1 MQSLKEEILELL
13 EKDREFRLAV
23 ASLIGYKEILEKL
36 EEHDRKF
43 NEVIEEI
50 RGIKEKLVEHDR
62 KFNEVIERLEEHDRK
77 FNEVI
82 ERLEEHDRKFNEV
95 IGRIEKLEERF
106 EQLSMRVE
114 VTIGSMGR
122 RWGSDLERMVL
133 EIFREALERRGI
145 EPGEVKKFR
154 FKDEDG
160 SVTGV
165 RGRVVDV
172 DILVEDFRFYVIEV
186 KSRAELD
193 HVEYLMEKVKL
204 VEKIMDRKV
213 DKAMIVAVNVD
224 KEAYERARELGIDV
238 ICGHVIE

>member
-82 ERLEEHDRKFNEV
+82 GRLEEHDRKFNEV